1 MFYINTNYMLVH
13 DLNTHL
19 EHVYVS
25 YFVVCFTGI
34 SQDLDLADAF
44 EDDVRRKYDIY
55 DDLTM

>member
-1 MFYINTNYMLVH
+1 MLVH